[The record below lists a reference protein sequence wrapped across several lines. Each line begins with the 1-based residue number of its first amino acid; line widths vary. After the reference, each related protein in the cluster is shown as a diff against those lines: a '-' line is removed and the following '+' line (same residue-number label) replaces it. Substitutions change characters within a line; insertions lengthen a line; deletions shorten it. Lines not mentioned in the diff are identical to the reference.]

1 MTKHP
6 RGSEWRKWDLHIHSN
21 ASDGLSTPQEIID
34 EAKRKGLSVI
44 ALTDHHTADNIDEI
58 KRLADLP
65 EYDDITVI
73 SGIEF
78 RSEYGSKSVHFIGL
92 FPDYYGETKLNSTA
106 LHDLILSPLE
116 ISKTAVIAKG
126 REKDPTLDDVRAF
139 KKGISAVQV
148 DFKKAAD
155 LIHRYG
161 GIISIHNGSK
171 SNGLDMEV
179 KHYGSSPR
187 NVQDL
192 YDNLGTLK
200 EELLEQYVD
209 ICEIRKESDSA
220 RFYLGRFNLPS
231 ITASDAHQTSEIGQK
246 PVWIKA
252 DPTFDGL
259 KQIIYE
265 PVDRV
270 QIREGQPETKSVY
283 HLIDS
288 VTLTDSTFWN
298 QTIPFCDSLSVI
310 IGGRSTGKSIL
321 LESIAEKVCPGLVRK
336 ICGSDGQEDRIRFI
350 EEHIS
355 SVSVNWKDKEEDSER
370 IVDFFPQSYMY
381 EIAKDQHRV
390 DELVENLIK
399 EDSTNADYLSE
410 LELDTKTNSDAI
422 AGQCSSLFSLYED
435 YLTCCE
441 EAKTSGSISGIKQE
455 IAQLQSNADS
465 LKTNSGMSA
474 EEQAEYEKICAELS
488 QKKVQCDTLRKDKTV
503 VENLKNKNILNTT
516 FRYEFN
522 TLSES
527 RRISFEDYY
536 NSFVAQIEDTWIK
549 RIGQEVLK
557 IEQELTSCTKAI
569 QDIEA
574 TPLYLQGQ
582 QFIAANK
589 QYALLQ
595 ERIAQEKKK
604 LQSVIQLA
612 QKRDNLLKQIEE
624 IKQDIVK
631 RHLESL
637 DKTKTIAKQVTLI
650 VDDLSITAN
659 SKIRCV
665 DLRTFL
671 EPRLRKKSDD
681 EKLLISVLSEKYESD
696 LENKLLRFINGI
708 LDGSIICIAGYE
720 PKDVLCDFMSK
731 NWCSIT
737 YDLIYQGDSFRSMSP
752 GKQAFVILKLLLDFS
767 KRECPILIDQPEDS
781 LDNRAIYTELV
792 AYLREKK
799 KRRQIILVSHNPN
812 VVVGADAEQV
822 IVANQHGDD
831 TPNEENVKFQYY
843 SGSLE
848 NSSPKNDEEAC
859 VLLSQGIREHV
870 CDILEGGKEAFNRRE
885 KKYGF
890 RD

>member
-1 MTKHP
+1 MTKYP

-34 EAKRKGLSVI
+34 EAKKKGLSVI
-44 ALTDHHTADNIDEI
+44 ALTDHHTVDNIDEL

-65 EYDDITVI
+65 EYNDITVI
-73 SGIEF
+73 SGVEF
-78 RSEYGSKSVHFIGL
+78 RSEYGSRSVHFIGL
-92 FPDYYGETKLNSTA
+92 FPDYYNGTKLDSAA
-106 LHDLILSPLE
+106 LRDLILSPLRL
-116 ISKTAVIAKG
+116 SKTVIIAKG
-126 REKDPTLDDVRAF
+126 REQDPMLDDIAAF
-139 KKGISAVQV
+139 KKGISTVQV
-148 DFKKAAD
+148 DFREAAD
-155 LIHRYG
+155 LIHHYG

-179 KHYGSSPR
+179 KHYGSGPR

-200 EELLEQYVD
+200 EELLKQYVD
-209 ICEIRKESDSA
+209 ICEIRKENDSE
-220 RFYLGRFNLPS
+220 RFYLNKFNLPS
-231 ITASDAHQTSEIGQK
+231 ITASDAHKTSEVGQK

-270 QIREGQPETKSVY
+270 RIQEGQPETKSIY

-298 QTIPFCDSLSVI
+298 QTIPFNDSLSVI

-336 ICGSDGQEDRIRFI
+336 ICGSKGQEDRIEFI

-399 EDSTNADYLSE
+399 EDSTNADYLFD
-410 LELDTKTNSDAI
+410 LELDAKINSDAI

-435 YLTCCE
+435 YLNYCE
-441 EAKTSGSISGIKQE
+441 EVKTSGSIPGIKQE
-455 IAQLQSNADS
+455 IDQLQRNADS
-465 LKTNSGMSA
+465 LKAGSGMSV
-474 EEQAEYEKICAELS
+474 EEYAVYEKICAELS
-488 QKKVQCDTLRKDKTV
+488 QKKVICDTLKKDKTA
-503 VENLKNKNILNTT
+503 VENLKNKNILNNA

-522 TLSES
+522 ALSES
-527 RRISFEDYY
+527 RRISFEEHY
-536 NSFVAQIEDTWIK
+536 NSFVTQIEDAWINYLD
-549 RIGQEVLK
+549 QEILK
-557 IEQELTSCTKAI
+557 IEQEFITCTKAI
-569 QDIEA
+569 QVIEA
-574 TPLYLQGQ
+574 NPLYLRGQ
-582 QFIAANK
+582 QYIAANK

-595 ERIAQEKKK
+595 ERITQEKKK
-604 LQSVIQLA
+604 LQLVIQLA

-624 IKQDIVK
+624 IKRDIVK

-637 DKTKTIAKQVTLI
+637 DKTKKTAKQVKLV
-650 VDDLSITAN
+650 VDDLSIAAN

-665 DLRTFL
+665 DLRAFL

-681 EKLLISVLSEKYESD
+681 ERLLISVLSEKYEND
-696 LENKLLRFINGI
+696 IENNLLRFVNGI
-708 LDGSIICIAGYE
+708 LDGSIICIAGNE
-720 PKDVLCDFMSK
+720 PRDVLSDFMSK

-831 TPNEENVKFQYY
+831 TPNEECVKFQYY